1 MVFILCNKTGF
12 LCTSFSN
19 TEFEAARHHLPS
31 QNCILDAREIVRSK
45 EFPTFRFPSIVNG
58 SPSKK

>member
-31 QNCILDAREIVRSK
+31 QNCILDAREIVKQRIYNFS
-45 EFPTFRFPSIVNG
+45 FSVNRQWLTE
-58 SPSKK
+58 